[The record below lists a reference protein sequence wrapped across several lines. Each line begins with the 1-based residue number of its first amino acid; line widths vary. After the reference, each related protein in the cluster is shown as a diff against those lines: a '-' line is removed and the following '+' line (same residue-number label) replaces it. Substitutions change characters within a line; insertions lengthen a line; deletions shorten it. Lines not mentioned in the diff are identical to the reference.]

1 MTKTIGQQ
9 LRELREKSELPLRK
23 VAAAIDIDQSILS
36 KIERGERRA
45 SREQII
51 RLAQLFKV
59 SQKEMLINYFS
70 DRVLY
75 EIADEDFASDIL
87 KVAEAKV
94 KYLTKTKQ
102 Q

>member
-9 LRELREKSELPLRK
+9 IRELREKSELPLRK

-51 RLAQLFKV
+51 RLAQLFNV
-59 SQKEMLINYFS
+59 DQKEMLINYFS

-87 KVAEAKV
+87 KVAESKV
-94 KYLTKTKQ
+94 KHLKSTKKK
-102 Q
+102 